1 MATMVALNPGARLW
15 GADGLCATAV
25 AWSGPAGL
33 LIRFDGERSA
43 VVVDPRN
50 WRFALACE
58 YCDRAAQV
66 RLRDGQPGDVLCR
79 ACAGAHFTTPTEWV
93 LPLGRR
99 TVRALFAQCAP
110 VG

>member
-1 MATMVALNPGARLW
+1 MVTIVTLNPGARLW
-15 GADGLCATAV
+15 GADGLCATAI
-25 AWSGPAGL
+25 AWSGPARL
-33 LIRFDGERSA
+33 LIRVDGEQST
-43 VVVDPRN
+43 VEVDPRS

-58 YCDRAAQV
+58 YCDRPAQV

-79 ACAGAHFTTPTEWV
+79 PCAGDHFITPAEWV

-99 TVRALFAQCAP
+99 TVRALFGQCTP